1 VDGIPGRGS
10 GGGGTLDAAEGGGG
24 SPEAT
29 RSRAPAVGLGWDL
42 AEKIEERTGNR
53 FGGKRGGQL
62 GRSGRAA
69 AARGSGVPASPR
81 GCGEMRPREK

>member
-1 VDGIPGRGS
+1 MGFPAGAPA
-10 GGGGTLDAAEGGGG
+10 AAEGGGG
-24 SPEAT
+24 SPEAM
-29 RSRAPAVGLGWDL
+29 RSRTPAVGLGRDL

-62 GRSGRAA
+62 GRSVRAA

-81 GCGEMRPREK
+81 GCGETRLRGK